1 MVRHPTFRRRAER
14 RWLASP
20 LVAVPSSVQMPVV
33 WSERHRGHVPDGGFW
48 LGVRITGDEEPER
61 GDLLRDDMVAAGRR
75 IVEAPDMGLD
85 PILAVHDADF
95 VDCISRAHREWVAA
109 GHDIDPGQPQVVPY
123 IFALP
128 AFAAR
133 HRSERKPATIRAE
146 IGLYATD
153 TMTLIS
159 AGTFDAACAAVH
171 CSVTA
176 ADLVLAGEPA
186 AYAAVRPPGHHAGP
200 AYFGGSCYFNN
211 AAAAAQRLRDGG
223 HARVAIVDI
232 DAHQGNGTQE
242 IFWDRADVLYASVHV
257 DPAAGWYPHIVGHAD
272 EIGGGTGQ
280 GATLNEPIAPGTAD
294 GPWLAAL
301 DRLVHTVRD
310 HGATALVVSLGVDAA
325 ADDPE
330 SPLQISS
337 SGFRSAG
344 AALGALRLPTVFVQE
359 GGYDLPRLVPLILQ
373 VLEGFEEAHG

>member
-1 MVRHPTFRRRAER
+1 
-14 RWLASP
+14 
-20 LVAVPSSVQMPVV
+20 MPVV
-33 WSERHRGHVPDGGFW
+33 WSARHRGHAPDGGYW
-48 LGVRITGDEEPER
+48 LGVRIAGDEEPQR
-61 GDLLRDDMVAAGRR
+61 GDLLHDELVAAGLDL
-75 IVEAPDMGLD
+75 VEAPDLGLQ
-85 PILAVHDADF
+85 PVRAVHDAAF
-95 VDCISRAHREWVAA
+95 VDCLSRAHREWVAA
-109 GHDIDPGQPQVVPY
+109 GHDVDPGQPQVVPY

-128 AFAAR
+128 GFAAR
-133 HRSERKPATIRAE
+133 HRSDRRPATIRAE

-159 AGTFDAACAAVH
+159 EGTFDAACSAVH
-171 CSVTA
+171 CSAAA
-176 ADLVLAGEPA
+176 ADLVLAGAPA

-223 HARVAIVDI
+223 QARVAIVDI

-242 IFWDRADVLYASVHV
+242 IFWERADVLYASVHV
-257 DPAAGWYPHIVGHAD
+257 DPAAGWYPHIVGYAD

-280 GATLNEPIAPGTAD
+280 GATLNVPVPPGTRDDEWMVA
-294 GPWLAAL
+294 
-301 DRLVHTVRD
+301 VETIVQTVRD

-330 SPLQISS
+330 SPLQITG

-344 AALGALRLPTVFVQE
+344 AALGALGLPTVFVQE
-359 GGYDLPRLVPLILQ
+359 GGYDLPRLVPL
-373 VLEGFEEAHG
+373 VLEVLTGFEDAHG